1 MPPPGDSVN
10 GERGTRTMLAEFS
23 ALCAS
28 AALWGLATSCAAA
41 AFVLLVS

>member
-10 GERGTRTMLAEFS
+10 DERRTRAMLADFS

-28 AALWGLATSCAAA
+28 AALWGLAASCAAA
-41 AFVLLVS
+41 VFVLLVS